1 MPKSLT
7 HKMTDIDYIMSMLPS
22 YYEFERMIT
31 SFECSYGT
39 YDDFLEHNERIINN
53 LPGDDLAFLRRLCGM
68 IKTTRVNLM
77 DMESCAEFQ
86 SSGIYYNK
94 EGELCIFNPR

>member
-1 MPKSLT
+1 MSDVKYM
-7 HKMTDIDYIMSMLPS
+7 MTMLPS

-31 SFECSYGT
+31 HQDNINGSYH
-39 YDDFLEHNERIINN
+39 DFLEHNERIMNN

-68 IKTTRVNLM
+68 IKTTTVNVM
-77 DMESCAEFQ
+77 DMESCAEFK